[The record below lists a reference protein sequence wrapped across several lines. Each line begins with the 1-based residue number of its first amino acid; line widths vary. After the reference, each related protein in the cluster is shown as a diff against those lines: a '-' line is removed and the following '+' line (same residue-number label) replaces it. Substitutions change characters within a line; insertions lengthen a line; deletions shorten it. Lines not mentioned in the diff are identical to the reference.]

1 MSDVQT
7 TIIGYVG
14 GDVTFREGGA
24 GGPDRA
30 TFRVASTPRFYD
42 KNNGG
47 WRDGETVWSTVSCW
61 RALAGNVKTS
71 VHSGN
76 PVVVIGRRRV
86 NVWESGE
93 GVKQEREF
101 VDAQVVCHDLCRGT
115 SVFRKTP
122 RAAERTDDS
131 EEFVAMLDAAERST
145 GAARSGV
152 PSIGNG
158 IGPGLGPGP
167 GRGEGGGDAMTAA

>member
-1 MSDVQT
+1 VSDVQT

-42 KNNGG
+42 KINGG

-71 VHSGN
+71 VHSGD

-86 NVWESGE
+86 NVWQNAD

-101 VDAQVVCHDLCRGT
+101 VDAQVVCHDLSRGT

-122 RAAERTDDS
+122 RMAERADDS
-131 EEFVAMLDAAERST
+131 EDFVAMLDAAERS
-145 GAARSGV
+145 AAAEGSPV
-152 PSIGNG
+152 PSIGQ
-158 IGPGLGPGP
+158 
-167 GRGEGGGDAMTAA
+167 GRSGGDAMTAA

>member
-71 VHSGN
+71 VHSGD

-101 VDAQVVCHDLCRGT
+101 VDAQVVRHDLCRGT
-115 SVFRKTP
+115 SRSWQDP
-122 RAAERTDDS
+122 GGSARAYRWHP
-131 EEFVAMLDAAERST
+131 EEFVAMLTRRSVRREPRGPACRRSGT
-145 GAARSGV
+145 GSDEGSDLGPDVGKGAA
-152 PSIGNG
+152 
-158 IGPGLGPGP
+158 
-167 GRGEGGGDAMTAA
+167 TA